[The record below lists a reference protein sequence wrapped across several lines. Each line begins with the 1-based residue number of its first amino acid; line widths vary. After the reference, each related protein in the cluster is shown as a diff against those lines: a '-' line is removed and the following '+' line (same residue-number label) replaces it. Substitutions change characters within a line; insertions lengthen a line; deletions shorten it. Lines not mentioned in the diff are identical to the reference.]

1 LGTIIY
7 STKSIQLKEVG
18 YIQSNGPVLDFETLK
33 AALKKSKI
41 FLLVFNAHGEILK
54 ASDNVPVCLKTASN
68 VFHIFPDFS
77 NILKSVNENGFSQDI
92 ITLSK
97 PKAEKIKLLTF
108 KSEEYY
114 WTLGEVITE
123 QLLIDEVITQKLE
136 TLTMYLEFAPVF
148 FVVLNEKG
156 EVAYVNNWTLEKTG
170 YSLVEVLGKNW
181 FDIFIPE
188 DIKSIVKQVFD
199 DIMNG
204 RVELRKTFEN
214 DIIAKDGKAITVLW
228 ENKLLIKDGK
238 PFGTISVGVDVTE
251 QKIRNFEEDILLSV
265 LSATSETNYHDAM
278 SKLTKTLEEKCNL
291 KRAIGRIQTREET
304 KSLELLDKIEAN
316 EAVSYKSLNYE
327 RRLDEKI
334 MSLEIFYQSLP
345 KYATERCLE
354 NIATVILNFVDR
366 VYYIQK
372 LEEASFRDPL
382 TKLFNRRYFVMMLQA
397 EIRRIKRYGGDS
409 CIVMIDLDGL
419 KQINDTLGHDKGDLA
434 ITTLAK
440 VMMENTRNTDV
451 CARFGGDEFAIL
463 LPNTPLEYARSII
476 QRIIDKLDALDMKEF
491 RISISAGI
499 TKILPSDDAEGIS
512 VLKRADELLYK
523 AKKNGKHT
531 ICVDIPET
539 RITSGR

>member
-1 LGTIIY
+1 
-7 STKSIQLKEVG
+7 VG
-18 YIQSNGPVLDFETLK
+18 YIQSSGPVLDFETLNV
-33 AALKKSKI
+33 ALERSKI
-41 FLLVFNAHGEILK
+41 FLLIFDERGEILK
-54 ASDNVPVCLKTASN
+54 VSDNVPVYLKNLTN
-68 VFHIFPDFS
+68 IFRIFPDFS
-77 NILKSVNENGFSQDI
+77 NVIKRVNENGSSQDI
-92 ITLSK
+92 ITLHK
-97 PKAEKIKLLTF
+97 PKAEKIKFLTF
-108 KSEEYY
+108 KAEEYY

-123 QLLIDEVITQKLE
+123 QLLVDEVITQKLE

-156 EVAYVNNWTLEKTG
+156 EIAYVNNWTLEKTG

-214 DIIAKDGKAITVLW
+214 DILAKDGKTITVLW
-228 ENKLLIKDGK
+228 ENKLLTRNGK

-265 LSATSETNYHDAM
+265 LSAASETNYHDAI
-278 SKLTKTLEEKCNL
+278 SKLAKILEEKCNIR
-291 KRAIGRIQTREET
+291 KIIGRVQTHEET
-304 KSLELLDKIEAN
+304 KSLELLNKIETY
-316 EAVSYKSLNYE
+316 ETDTHKVIYYE

-334 MSLEIFYQSLP
+334 LSIEMFYQTLP
-345 KYATERCLE
+345 KYATARCLE
-354 NIATVILNFVDR
+354 NIATVILNFIDR
-366 VYYIQK
+366 VYYVQK
-372 LEEASFRDPL
+372 LEEASFKDPL

-409 CIVMIDLDGL
+409 CVVMIDLDGL
-419 KQINDTLGHDKGDLA
+419 KQINDTYGHDKGDLA
-434 ITTLAK
+434 ITTLAQ
-440 VMMENTRNTDV
+440 VMIENTRNTDV

-463 LPNTPLEYARSII
+463 LPNTPPEFANLII
-476 QRIIDKLDALDMKEF
+476 QRIIDKLDTLDIKEF

-499 TKILPSDDAEGIS
+499 TKIQPSDDAEGIS

-523 AKKNGKHT
+523 AKRSGKHT
-531 ICVDIPET
+531 ICIDATEE
-539 RITSGR
+539 